1 MVHFTQASHAIFVR
15 TIASTE
21 TCQSFGQSPKGQC
34 WCSTNTLDFLQMM
47 SAYRIEV
54 NSYLRGRC
62 QIEELPIEST
72 QDEKRSFANQSHN
85 KFFSLTIFAQRPFE
99 PFPIP
104 RIYSNWHA
112 GCLLTFEN
120 QMHTF
125 DSETFYKYPS
135 VIGENGAC
143 AFCRIETFAICFA
156 NCND

>member
-1 MVHFTQASHAIFVR
+1 
-15 TIASTE
+15 
-21 TCQSFGQSPKGQC
+21 
-34 WCSTNTLDFLQMM
+34 M